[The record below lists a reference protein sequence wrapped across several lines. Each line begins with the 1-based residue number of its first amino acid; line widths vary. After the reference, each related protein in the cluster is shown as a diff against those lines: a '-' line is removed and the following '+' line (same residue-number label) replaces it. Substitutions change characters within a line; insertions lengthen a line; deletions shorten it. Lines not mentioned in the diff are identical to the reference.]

1 MEGMLHR
8 NDLMVCMAIAKV
20 SVLAGR
26 LDRPLDGLRSGIRE
40 KYLRQPGMGDHLLC
54 RLQQRLMVEQ
64 IGRMND
70 LVDLILQRLVVC
82 LVAVAKR
89 KDSDSGTEV
98 EILLPIHII
107 KVHALSMVKHDREA
121 IVCVKDDLLGLF
133 HDFL

>member
-1 MEGMLHR
+1 
-8 NDLMVCMAIAKV
+8 
-20 SVLAGR
+20 
-26 LDRPLDGLRSGIRE
+26 
-40 KYLRQPGMGDHLLC
+40 
-54 RLQQRLMVEQ
+54 
-64 IGRMND
+64 MND